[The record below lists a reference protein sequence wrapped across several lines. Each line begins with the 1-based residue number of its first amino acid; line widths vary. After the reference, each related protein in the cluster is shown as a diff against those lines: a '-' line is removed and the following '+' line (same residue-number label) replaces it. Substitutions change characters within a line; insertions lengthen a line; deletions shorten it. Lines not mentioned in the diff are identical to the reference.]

1 MKKYRIVFPLL
12 LSCILWYS
20 CTDWLDYKPSDKQS
34 EEQQFSSK
42 DGFYAAVNGVYNRM
56 SGNSL
61 YGKYLSYD
69 MIDILGQ
76 YYAVEQSDE
85 SDYYKYLRALT
96 EWDYSNESVT
106 GVLSSIWNE
115 AYSTIMNTNVVLK
128 NIEDDAVKDKVLP
141 EREYKMLK
149 GEMLAVRAMLHLD
162 MLRLFGPIMAKNP
175 DGRGIPYNE
184 STDPQILSI
193 MPAGTVLK
201 DYIIRDLTE
210 AEALLLASDPVLT
223 EGPRAEYDEVSQD
236 NSMRYRQ
243 LRLNYYATVLL
254 TARAD
259 LWWGDYGNA
268 LTEARKLT
276 DDPQVRK
283 FFPVVESG
291 KLLGNSSDPD
301 RMFSTECLFGYYNKN
316 RGLIYDYS
324 FGGGNTGKALLIPRT
339 GYVDGILFYKY
350 GGYWVG
356 DWRFQSQWASGTT
369 LEGNASYQMVKFK
382 EIADQKRDEVTNN
395 KDENQLLQA
404 QKFYGTFCSLIKL
417 SEAYY
422 IAAECLGTTGSE
434 VYDLPTAWTY
444 LNRMFVDRGTNNW
457 GTGNGESFL
466 QDWLTL
472 EYIREFV
479 GEGQKFFYFKR
490 RNMGFDN
497 DYNGRKEVKVMT
509 NPGIPMFGIPP
520 TYDYKDKAT
529 DEEKEE
535 RFVLP
540 LPKSE
545 LDNR

>member
-1 MKKYRIVFPLL
+1 MKTKIKHCWLL
-12 LSCILWYS
+12 CLLAFCSCSSWI
-20 CTDWLDYKPSDKQS
+20 DIKPSDRLS
-34 EEQQFSSK
+34 EGMLFEDRQ
-42 DGFYAAVNGVYNRM
+42 GFEKAINGVYVGLTDRA
-56 SGNSL
+56 L
-61 YGKYLSYD
+61 YGRTLSAGI
-69 MIDILGQ
+69 IDFMAQ
-76 YYAVEQSDE
+76 YYTYGSGSDMNSMVGAYRYEEDEIKAIFQSAWE
-85 SDYYKYLRALT
+85 KAYALIVNCNIII
-96 EWDYSNESVT
+96 EKCDAKRE
-106 GVLSSIWNE
+106 VLSDV
-115 AYSTIMNTNVVLK
+115 YYGL
-128 NIEDDAVKDKVLP
+128 
-141 EREYKMLK
+141 YK
-149 GEMLAVRAMLHLD
+149 GEAIALRAMLHLD

-254 TARAD
+254 TARAY
-259 LWWGDYGNA
+259 LWGGDYGNA

>member
-1 MKKYRIVFPLL
+1 MKKYIIIFPFL
-12 LSCILWYS
+12 LSCMLLCG

-42 DGFYAAVNGVYNRM
+42 EGFYAAVNGIYTRM

-69 MIDILGQ
+69 AIDILGQ

-96 EWDYSNESVT
+96 EWDYSNESVIN
-106 GVLSSIWNE
+106 VLGSIWNE
-115 AYSTIMNTNVVLK
+115 AYSTIMNINVVLK
-128 NIEDDAVKDKVLP
+128 NIEEDAVGDNILP
-141 EREYKMLK
+141 EQEYKMLK
-149 GEMLAVRAMLHLD
+149 GEMLAARAMLHLD

-184 STDPQILSI
+184 STEPQILSI
-193 MPAGTVLK
+193 LPASTVLTG
-201 DYIIRDLTE
+201 YIIRDLTE
-210 AEALLLASDPVLT
+210 AEALLLVSDPVLT
-223 EGPRAEYDEVSQD
+223 DGPRAEYDFVNMD

-254 TARAD
+254 TARAY
-259 LWWGDYGNA
+259 LWGGDYSNA
-268 LTEARKLT
+268 LIEARKLT
-276 DDPQVRK
+276 DDSQVRE

-324 FGGGNTGKALLIPRT
+324 FGGGNTGKALLMPRT
-339 GYVDGILFYKY
+339 GYVDGILF
-350 GGYWVG
+350 GGQYWVG
-356 DWRFQSQWASGTT
+356 DWRFQSQWTAGKT
-369 LEGNASYQMVKFK
+369 LDGNDSYQMVKFK
-382 EIADQKRDEVTNN
+382 EITDSGRDEVIGN
-395 KDENQLLQA
+395 KDENELLQT
-404 QKFYGTFCSLIKL
+404 QKFYGSFSSLIKL

-434 VYDLPTAWTY
+434 VYNLPAAWGY
-444 LNRMFVDRGTNNW
+444 LNRMFLDRGNYNW
-457 GTGNGESFL
+457 GPENAEVYL
-466 QDWLTL
+466 QDWLTQ

-497 DYNGRKEVKVMT
+497 DYNGQKEVKVMT
-509 NPGIPMFGIPP
+509 DAGFPPFIPP
-520 TYDYKDKAT
+520 TYDTKDKAT
-529 DEEKEE
+529 DEQKEK

-540 LPKSE
+540 LPKDE